1 MAGEQDAAL
10 RTQHILQQR
19 ARERREHEASP
30 ESGANS
36 NSVRTHLSQSC
47 SQYEVVRNI
56 NGSVVGQLIGP
67 SLSIKGFFNT
77 SVAVCIARDVTIPVC
92 WIKYSVTDFVS
103 MDGQGL
109 LSAPLL
115 VETTSSLEDQV
126 SIISGIRT
134 PVSPQGSK
142 ILKSQ

>member
-1 MAGEQDAAL
+1 
-10 RTQHILQQR
+10 
-19 ARERREHEASP
+19 
-30 ESGANS
+30 
-36 NSVRTHLSQSC
+36 VRTHLSQSC

-67 SLSIKGFFNT
+67 ALSIMGFFNT

-92 WIKYSVTDFVS
+92 WIKYSVPDFVS
-103 MDGQGL
+103 MDGNGF

-126 SIISGIRT
+126 SSISGIST
-134 PVSPQGSK
+134 PGSPPGPQ
-142 ILKSQ
+142 ILKSLNTVFRVSIYQGTNNGEILSHVSPSNYYCRVLWAQV